1 MEIIF
6 TGILLAIGF
15 YLAPAVLT
23 FVVGA
28 FVALVAG
35 VAFLIDRIVT
45 FIRGE

>member
-15 YLAPAVLT
+15 YLAPVVLT

-28 FVALVAG
+28 FVALMAG

-45 FIRGE
+45 FLRGK